1 MYSPSNDVRDV
12 MIRQASTPLSVSLA
26 SLIGMASLLLGCEVG
41 GVGDP
46 CIPEDE
52 YTDTFSGFSVEEVN
66 VESRSFQCL
75 TRICLVNHF
84 QGRVSCPYGNTMSEG
99 NTRYMETPP
108 QCHIPDNANR
118 EIKVAVD
125 PQLAKRTTS
134 TAVYCSCRCD
144 GPDPNARY
152 CECPSGFACRP
163 LVDDLKL
170 GSAQLVGNYCIREGT
185 EYDRSIPRDNT
196 CRYSTTQSG
205 QGCPATGCVSN
216 DPTENGF
223 CGKVDPTSGAP
234 L

>member
-1 MYSPSNDVRDV
+1 

-84 QGRVSCPYGNTMSEG
+84 QGRVSCPYGNVKSEG
-99 NTRYMETPP
+99 NTRYNETPP
-108 QCHIPDNANR
+108 ECHIPDNANR
-118 EIKVAVD
+118 AITVAVD
-125 PQLAKRTTS
+125 PQLARRTTS

-185 EYDRSIPRDNT
+185 EYDSGTTPRENT
-196 CRYSTTQSG
+196 CRYSTSANRSDPKHCPASG
-205 QGCPATGCVSN
+205 QCTDNPSQH
-216 DPTENGF
+216 GF
-223 CGKVDPTSGAP
+223 CGFVDAQSGAP
-234 L
+234 E

>member
-1 MYSPSNDVRDV
+1 MN
-12 MIRQASTPLSVSLA
+12 RQASSSLLVSLA
-26 SLIGMASLLLGCEVG
+26 STISMALLALGCEVG

-52 YTDTFSGFSVEEVN
+52 YTSKFSGFSVEEVN

-84 QGRVSCPYGNTMSEG
+84 QGRVSCPYGNKQGDS
-99 NTRYMETPP
+99 NSVRYPDENPP
-108 QCHIPDNANR
+108 DCHIPDNANLKI
-118 EIKVAVD
+118 EVAVE
-125 PQLAKRTTS
+125 PQLAQRTAAD
-134 TAVYCSCRCD
+134 AVYCSCRCD

-170 GSAQLVGNYCIREGT
+170 GSAQLVGSYCIREGT
-185 EYDRSIPRDNT
+185 EYVQTVSRSNT
-196 CRYSTTQSG
+196 CRYSTTQSAN
-205 QGCPATGCVSN
+205 GCPSSGTCSEN
-216 DPTENGF
+216 PRDNGF
-223 CGKVDPTSGAP
+223 CGKADPASGAP